1 MDSTLILSVGSS
13 RANFDI
19 SDFNDADEIIAALK
33 EAFPGENTD
42 DIEVDDMADFP
53 ESMFNLPAAD
63 MWERLYQ
70 YYLAACSIEK
80 DNSEN
85 LDAFKA
91 FYENEGSA
99 DPRDL
104 INDFRNRY
112 AGDFQDPYDFGK
124 DQAEGCGIKLGGF
137 DSYFDFS
144 AFGESSA
151 IDYEVLEDRYYFR
164 R

>member
-1 MDSTLILSVGSS
+1 MDSTLIITLGLSRV
-13 RANFDI
+13 NFDI
-19 SDFNDADEIIAALK
+19 SDFNGEDEIIAALK
-33 EAFPGENTD
+33 EVFPGDNTD

-70 YYLAACSIEK
+70 FYLAACTIEV
-80 DNSEN
+80 DGSD

-99 DPRDL
+99 DPRNL
-104 INDFRNRY
+104 LNDFKNRY
-112 AGDFQDPYDFGK
+112 AGDFQEPYDFGVYC
-124 DQAEGCGIKLGGF
+124 AEACGMNLAGNESFFMYEG
-137 DSYFDFS
+137 
-144 AFGESSA
+144 FGESCA